1 MSNDKKLLLA
11 TQDDIWELKRYNS
24 NQVDAKLKIA
34 YRVGKEHATT
44 PKTYDVFVAKEFF
57 ETARHIIRQT
67 VPVTT
72 DLDKDAAFY
81 KWLLN
86 PDS

>member
-1 MSNDKKLLLA
+1 MSKDETLLLA
-11 TQDDIWELKRYNS
+11 TQDDIWELKRHNS
-24 NQVDAKLKIA
+24 KCSDTKLKII
-34 YRVGKEHATT
+34 YRVGKEHPTT
-44 PKTYDVFVAKEFF
+44 PKTYDVFVVQEFSKM
-57 ETARHIIRQT
+57 ARNIIRHT

-81 KWLLN
+81 KWLLD